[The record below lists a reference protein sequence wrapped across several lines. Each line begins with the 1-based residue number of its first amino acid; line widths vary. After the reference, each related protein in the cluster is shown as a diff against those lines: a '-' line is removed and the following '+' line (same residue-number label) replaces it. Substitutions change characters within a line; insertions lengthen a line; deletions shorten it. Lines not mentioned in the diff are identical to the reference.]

1 MIYYI
6 IFVGG
11 IDVRIRILVL
21 LTLICFQFSTI
32 ASAEAPLTAA
42 FIRDHQLWLKKDGQ
56 EIQLTKDRYV
66 YSPKWSYDGRF
77 IGYIDGDEKGEKS
90 DLFIYDTKEKES
102 YQPYVRV
109 ETSDFKWSPN
119 KNQLAYTQR
128 GVLNV
133 TKIRN
138 GRPQGFENVSLG
150 VSGFE
155 WFPNGK
161 EFIVS
166 AQSNLLPT
174 GWSPIPLYR
183 IPVDANLDKDKIKP
197 FYTIQTKVPDL
208 FGIDIDYF
216 KWSSDGKWVS
226 FLVVPTASWS
236 MDSNTLSVLSSQ
248 GKHFQAVGKMLGY
261 KDWFKWAPSANQL
274 AYISGEGRFFVE
286 NKKTTITK
294 FPTFNQQKEFTP
306 KGFVDLDLE
315 WYSNDL
321 VIVARAKENKEWK
334 EGPVPTMFTSL
345 FVIDIRTGEQ
355 KQISFPGKNEIEED
369 PQIVG
374 SYLTWFR
381 NTAEQT
387 KGDVW
392 VKDTLN
398 GQAYI
403 WLENVDYAPTFFAPE
418 QSP

>member
-1 MIYYI
+1 M
-6 IFVGG
+6 
-11 IDVRIRILVL
+11 RIRILLL
-21 LTLICFQFSTI
+21 LTFICFHFSTI

-42 FIRDHQLWLKKDGQ
+42 FIRDHQLWLKNGDQ

-109 ETSDFKWSPN
+109 VTSDFKWSPN
-119 KNQLAYTQR
+119 KNQLAYNDQ
-128 GVLNV
+128 GLLNV
-133 TKIRN
+133 TKIKN

-166 AQSNLLPT
+166 SQSSLLPT

-197 FYTIQTKVPDL
+197 FYTIQTKEPDL
-208 FGIDIDYF
+208 FGINADYF

-226 FLVVPTASWS
+226 FLMIPTASWS
-236 MDSNTLSVLSSQ
+236 MDSNTLCVLSSQ
-248 GKHFQAVGKMLGY
+248 GQHFQAVGKMLAV

-286 NKKTTITK
+286 NKKMTIAEM
-294 FPTFNQQKEFTP
+294 PTATQQKEYTP
-306 KGFVDLDLE
+306 TGFVDLDLE
-315 WYSNDL
+315 WLTNDL
-321 VIVARAKENKEWK
+321 VIVSRAKENKDWK

-345 FVIDIRTGEQ
+345 YTINIRTGEQ
-355 KQISFPGKNEIEED
+355 KQISFPRKNELDED
-369 PQIVG
+369 PQVVG

-381 NTAEQT
+381 KRAEQN

-392 VKDTLN
+392 VKNALN
-398 GQAYI
+398 GQEHI
-403 WLENVDYAPTFFAPE
+403 WLTNVDSAPIFFAPE
-418 QSP
+418 QSS

>member
-1 MIYYI
+1 M
-6 IFVGG
+6 
-11 IDVRIRILVL
+11 RIRILLL
-21 LTLICFQFSTI
+21 LTLICFQFSSI

-42 FIRDHQLWLKKDGQ
+42 FIRDHQLWLKKGGQ

-77 IGYIDGDEKGEKS
+77 IGFIDGDEKGEKS
-90 DLFIYDTKEKES
+90 NLFIYDIKEKES

-119 KNQLAYTQR
+119 KNQLAYTDQ
-128 GVLNV
+128 GLLKV
-133 TKIRN
+133 TKIKN

-166 AQSNLLPT
+166 SQSNLLPT

-183 IPVDANLDKDKIKP
+183 IPVDANLAKDKMQL
-197 FYTIQTKVPDL
+197 FYTIQTEVPDL
-208 FGIDIDYF
+208 FGTDADYF

-226 FLVVPTASWS
+226 FLVIPTISWA

-261 KDWFKWAPSANQL
+261 KDWFNWAPSANQL

-286 NKKTTITK
+286 NKKMTIAEIPIVK
-294 FPTFNQQKEFTP
+294 QQQEYTP

-315 WYSNDL
+315 WYSKDL

-334 EGPVPTMFTSL
+334 EGPTPTMFTSL
-345 FVIDIRTGEQ
+345 YAINMRTGEQ
-355 KQISFPGKNEIEED
+355 KQISFPGKNELDED
-369 PQIVG
+369 PQVVG
-374 SYLTWFR
+374 PYLTWFR
-381 NTAEQT
+381 KMAGQT

-392 VKDTLN
+392 VKNALN
-398 GQAYI
+398 GQEHI
-403 WLENVDYAPTFFAPE
+403 WLENVDYAPTFFSSE
-418 QSP
+418 

>member
-1 MIYYI
+1 M
-6 IFVGG
+6 
-11 IDVRIRILVL
+11 RIRILLL
-21 LTLICFQFSTI
+21 LTLICFHFSTI

-42 FIRDHQLWLKKDGQ
+42 FIRDHQLWLKKGGQ

-119 KNQLAYTQR
+119 KNQLAYNDQ

-133 TKIRN
+133 TKIKN

-166 AQSNLLPT
+166 SQSNLLPT

-183 IPVDANLDKDKIKP
+183 IPVDANLAKDKIQP

-208 FGIDIDYF
+208 FGTYADYF

-226 FLVVPTASWS
+226 FLVIPTLSWS

-261 KDWFKWAPSANQL
+261 QDWFKWAPSANQL

-286 NKKTTITK
+286 NKKMTIAEM
-294 FPTFNQQKEFTP
+294 PTVKQQKEYTP

-315 WYSNDL
+315 WYSKDL

-334 EGPVPTMFTSL
+334 EGPAPTMFTSL
-345 FVIDIRTGEQ
+345 YAINIRTGEQ
-355 KQISFPGKNEIEED
+355 KQISFPGKNELEED
-369 PQIVG
+369 PQVVG
-374 SYLTWFR
+374 PYLTWFR
-381 NTAEQT
+381 KMAGQT

-392 VKDTLN
+392 VKNALN
-398 GQAYI
+398 GQEHI
-403 WLENVDYAPTFFAPE
+403 WLKNVDYAPIFFTPE
-418 QSP
+418 

>member
-1 MIYYI
+1 M
-6 IFVGG
+6 G
-11 IDVRIRILVL
+11 IRILIL
-21 LTLICFQFSTI
+21 LTLLCFHVSSI
-32 ASAEAPLTAA
+32 ANAETPLTAV
-42 FIRDHQLWLKKDGQ
+42 FIRDHQLWLKEGSQ
-56 EIQLTKDRYV
+56 EIQLTKDRYI

-90 DLFIYDTKEKES
+90 DLFIYDRKENDS

-109 ETSDFKWSPN
+109 VTSDFKWSPN
-119 KNQLAYTQR
+119 KNQLAYTEQ
-128 GVLNV
+128 GILNV
-133 TKIRN
+133 TNIQN

-150 VSGFE
+150 VSAFE

-166 AQSNLLPT
+166 SQSNLLPT

-183 IPVDANLDKDKIKP
+183 IPVDANLAKDKIKP
-197 FYTIQTKVPDL
+197 FFTIQTKVPDL
-208 FGIDIDYF
+208 FGIDADYF

-248 GKHFQAVGKMLGY
+248 GKYFQSVGKMLGF
-261 KDWFKWAPSANQL
+261 KDWFKWAPFANEL

-286 NKKTTITK
+286 NKHMTIAEI
-294 FPTFNQQKEFTP
+294 PTIKQQKEYTP
-306 KGFVDLDLE
+306 EGFVDLDLE
-315 WYSNDL
+315 WYSKDL

-334 EGPVPTMFTSL
+334 VGPVPTMFTAL
-345 FVIDIRTGEQ
+345 YAINIRTGEQ
-355 KQISFPGKNEIEED
+355 KQITSPGENELDED
-369 PQIVG
+369 PQVVG
-374 SYLTWFR
+374 PYLTWFR
-381 NTAEQT
+381 KKAEQM

-392 VKDTLN
+392 VKNTLT
-398 GQAYI
+398 GQEYI
-403 WLENVDYAPTFFAPE
+403 WLKNVDYAPTFFTPK

>member
-1 MIYYI
+1 M
-6 IFVGG
+6 
-11 IDVRIRILVL
+11 RLRILLL
-21 LTLICFQFSTI
+21 LTLICFHFSPI
-32 ASAEAPLTAA
+32 ASAEAPLTAV
-42 FIRDHQLWLKKDGQ
+42 FVRDHQLWLKKDGQ

-77 IGYIDGDEKGEKS
+77 IGFIDGDEKGGKS
-90 DLFIYDTKEKES
+90 DLFIYDTKEKEI

-119 KNQLAYTQR
+119 KNQLAYTDH
-128 GVLNV
+128 GLLKV
-133 TKIRN
+133 TKIKN

-166 AQSNLLPT
+166 SQSNLLPT

-183 IPVDANLDKDKIKP
+183 IPVDANLAKGKIKP

-208 FGIDIDYF
+208 FGIDADYF

-226 FLVVPTASWS
+226 FLVLPTISWS

-248 GKHFQAVGKMLGY
+248 GKHFQALGKMLGF

-274 AYISGEGRFFVE
+274 AYISGEGRFFIE
-286 NKKTTITK
+286 NKTTTIAEI
-294 FPTFNQQKEFTP
+294 PTFKQQEEHTP

-315 WYSNDL
+315 WYSKDL
-321 VIVARAKENKEWK
+321 VIVARAKENKEWE
-334 EGPVPTMFTSL
+334 EGRPPTMFTSL
-345 FVIDIRTGEQ
+345 YAINIRTGEQ
-355 KQISFPGKNEIEED
+355 KQFSFPGKNELDED
-369 PQIVG
+369 PQVVG
-374 SYLTWFR
+374 PYLTWFR
-381 NTAEQT
+381 KMTEQP

-392 VKDTLN
+392 VKNTLN
-398 GQAYI
+398 GQEHI
-403 WLENVDYAPTFFAPE
+403 WLKNVDYAPTFLTP
-418 QSP
+418 